1 MNNDLKD
8 IKKIHFVGIK
18 GVGMTPLA
26 CIAKDFG
33 MEVSGSDVEEK
44 FVTDQVLEKKKITCE
59 IGFRPT
65 VVEEGRPDLVVYG
78 AAHQGENNPEVKKA
92 KKLGI
97 AVLTQGEVLGLFFNR
112 QLGISICGV
121 GGKTTTAAMLAT
133 ILEKADFHPSYMVGA
148 GSVSSLAF
156 PGKYDKRGK
165 IFITEADEYAC
176 SVKDKTPKF
185 CYQKPKMIIL
195 TNLAF
200 DHPDVYHDEEETLRV
215 FKNFIQTLP
224 KDGKLIANGDSSL
237 IRQLIKK
244 VTVPVLTYGTKPE
257 VDYLLTNY
265 QIKDGKGYFSLKGLN
280 QEFCLRVPGLHN
292 GLNAAG
298 AIIAA
303 KLVGVEEKA
312 ISQGLDQ
319 FLGTKRRFEKIGQ
332 IKSTLL
338 YDDYAHHPL
347 QLRAT
352 LKAAKQWLPNKKIIA
367 IFQPHTYSR
376 TKALLKE
383 FAKSFDQADQ
393 VIITDIFASA
403 REKDN
408 LGITSQDLVEVIKVN
423 QKNVIYCPN
432 KKATIEYLKKQDLE
446 NTAIF
451 TLGAGDIFL
460 WHREIIKLF

>member
-1 MNNDLKD
+1 
-8 IKKIHFVGIK
+8 V
-18 GVGMTPLA
+18 
-26 CIAKDFG
+26 DFKA
-33 MEVSGSDVEEK
+33 ETIEESR
-44 FVTDQVLEKKKITCE
+44 V
-59 IGFRPT
+59 
-65 VVEEGRPDLVVYG
+65 DLVVYG
-78 AAHQGENNPEVKKA
+78 AAHQGEDNPEVKKA
-92 KKLGI
+92 KELGI
-97 AVLTQGEVLGLFFNR
+97 TALTQGEVLGLFFNR
-112 QLGISICGV
+112 KQGISICGV

-133 ILEKADFHPSYMVGA
+133 ILEKADYHPSYMIGA

-156 PGKYDKRGK
+156 PGKYDKNGK
-165 IFITEADEYAC
+165 IFVTEADEYAC
-176 SVKDKTPKF
+176 SINDKTPKF
-185 CYQKPKMIIL
+185 CHQKPKMIIL

-200 DHPDVYHDEEETLRV
+200 DHPDVYRDEEETLKV

-237 IRQLIKK
+237 IRRLIKK
-244 VTVPVLTYGTKPE
+244 VKVPILTYGTKSGG
-257 VDYLLTNY
+257 DYLLTDY
-265 QIKDGKGYFSLKGLN
+265 RIKDGKGYFSLKGLN

-292 GLNAAG
+292 ALNAAG

-303 KLVGVEEKA
+303 KLVGVGEKS
-312 ISQGLDQ
+312 ISQGLEQ

-332 IKSTLL
+332 INSTLL

-352 LKAAKQWLPNKKIIA
+352 LKAAKQWLPNKRIIA

-383 FAKSFDQADQ
+383 FARSFDQADQ

-408 LGITSQDLVEVIKVN
+408 LGITSQDLVEEIKPN
-423 QKNVIYCPN
+423 QKNVIYCSN
-432 KKATIEYLKKQDLE
+432 KKATVEYLKKQDLE
-446 NTAIF
+446 NSAIF

-460 WHREIIKLF
+460 WHEEILKTFSAD

>member
-1 MNNDLKD
+1 
-8 IKKIHFVGIK
+8 
-18 GVGMTPLA
+18 MTALA

-33 MEVSGSDVEEK
+33 MEVSGSDLGEK
-44 FVTDQVLEKKKITCE
+44 FVTDQVLEKKKITWK
-59 IGFRPT
+59 IGFKPT
-65 VVEEGRPDLVVYG
+65 VIEESKPDLVVYG
-78 AAHQGENNPEVKKA
+78 AAHQGENNPEVMKA
-92 KKLGI
+92 KELGI

-121 GGKTTTAAMLAT
+121 GGKTSTAAMLAT

-156 PGKYDKRGK
+156 PGRYDKKGK

-185 CYQKPKMIIL
+185 CYQKPKIIIL

-200 DHPDVYHDEEETLRV
+200 DHPDIYRDEGETLEV

-237 IRQLIKK
+237 IRRLLKK
-244 VTVPVLTYGTKPE
+244 VKAPVLTYGTKPE

-265 QIKDGKGYFSLKGLN
+265 RIKDGKGYFSLKEFD

-292 GLNAAG
+292 ALNAAG

-303 KLVGVEEKA
+303 RLIGVGEKA
-312 ISQGLDQ
+312 ISQGLKQ

-332 IKSTLL
+332 INSTLL

-347 QLRAT
+347 QLRPT

-376 TKALLKE
+376 TKAFLAE

-408 LGITSQDLVEVIKVN
+408 LGITSQDLVRAIKVN
-423 QKNVIYCPN
+423 QKNVIYCPG
-432 KKATIEYLKKQDLE
+432 KKEVIKYLEKQDLKD
-446 NTAIF
+446 TAIF
-451 TLGAGDIFL
+451 TLGAGNIFL
-460 WHREIIKLF
+460 WHKEIMRIFS